1 MKAGTTRIRRRLYLP
16 PNFCSLKQERED
28 IFLFFPPLEKPLMFQ
43 HSSSRLLT
51 KDEDP
56 FFSKRGDFEMET
68 KALRTNVSGGWY
80 QFKLESLDYIFGNL
94 EITTL
99 GLWRF
104 SCT

>member
-56 FFSKRGDFEMET
+56 FFPREG
-68 KALRTNVSGGWY
+68 
-80 QFKLESLDYIFGNL
+80 
-94 EITTL
+94 TL
-99 GLWRF
+99 KWKPKH
-104 SCT
+104 CVQM